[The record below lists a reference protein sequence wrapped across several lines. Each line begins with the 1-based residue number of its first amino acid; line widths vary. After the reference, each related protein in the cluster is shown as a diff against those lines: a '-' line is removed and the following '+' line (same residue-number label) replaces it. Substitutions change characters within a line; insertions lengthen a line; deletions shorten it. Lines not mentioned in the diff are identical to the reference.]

1 MDYTRLFR
9 SMVLAVAAAAAI
21 APAALADDVA
31 WVFEGSTNRN
41 ASATAS
47 AASSS
52 TLVTALD
59 NGFVAS
65 ANSITMS
72 TCPPGTVLVFR

>member
-1 MDYTRLFR
+1 MDYTRLLR
-9 SMVLAVAAAAAI
+9 SMVLAAAASALLV
-21 APAALADDVA
+21 PATRADDVA

-65 ANSITMS
+65 SNSITMS